1 MLILSCYTEC
11 ILSPHP
17 PAPPQ
22 RGSREKTIHLSA
34 IPAQM
39 VRIIKRSEIAS
50 NFGSNCGD
58 NHEWFDEL
66 SNKDALT
73 D

>member
-1 MLILSCYTEC
+1 MMQ
-11 ILSPHP
+11 P
-17 PAPPQ
+17 
-22 RGSREKTIHLSA
+22 A